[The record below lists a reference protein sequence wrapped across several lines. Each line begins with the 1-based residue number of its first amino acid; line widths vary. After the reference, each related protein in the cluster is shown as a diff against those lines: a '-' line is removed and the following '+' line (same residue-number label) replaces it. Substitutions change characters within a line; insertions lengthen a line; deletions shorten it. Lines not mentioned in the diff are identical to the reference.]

1 MLKKYL
7 GVKSPAKTIGIGVG
21 HGINIH
27 HTAPEN
33 TSNIFATVYEDGNKT
48 DMSPEQYSEWLHNKR
63 IKEEHEKKA
72 ANFNRNK
79 NRAIKILKV
88 AAGALILLLW
98 WRIYF

>member
-33 TSNIFATVYEDGNKT
+33 SSNIFATVYEDGNKT
-48 DMSPEQYSEWLHNKR
+48 DMTVEQYSEWLHNER
-63 IKEEHEKKA
+63 LKEEREKKEA
-72 ANFNRNK
+72 KFNLYK
-79 NRAIKILKV
+79 DRAIKILKV
-88 AAGALILLLW
+88 AGAALLILLW
-98 WRIYF
+98 WHIYF